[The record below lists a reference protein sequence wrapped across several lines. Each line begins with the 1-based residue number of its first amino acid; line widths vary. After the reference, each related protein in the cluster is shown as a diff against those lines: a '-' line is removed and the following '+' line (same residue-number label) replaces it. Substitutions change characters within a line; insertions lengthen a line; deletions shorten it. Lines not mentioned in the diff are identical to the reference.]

1 MNKKW
6 LITGVLVVL
15 AALVAAIWLLFF
27 RDDAPEAVST
37 EAGLEQLQQDLAAD
51 DQDDADSQL
60 DEGADPDAPDAEDTD
75 TADAHAEDAA
85 PEIADPGN
93 AGTEVDDEPESTEDQ
108 DPEPTV
114 EQRPFVG
121 AANGV
126 WTVDDEFGD
135 FDFDTASGSF
145 AGFRV
150 AEELTVGKV
159 TAVGRTGGVTGSLT
173 IEDGNLVAAEITV
186 DMTTIVSNDARREH
200 AIVNALD
207 SRNFPTAVFTLT
219 EPMPLD
225 TETLESGST
234 LKVDVVGDLTVKG
247 TTNQVTFSLQATIA
261 EAGIGLIIGST
272 EIVWQDFGVTPPRAP
287 IVVSVE
293 DRGIVEFQLIVRTS

>member
-1 MNKKW
+1 MRKKL
-6 LITGVLVVL
+6 LIAL
-15 AALVAAIWLLFF
+15 ALLVALAVAMWLLFF

-37 EAGLEQLQQDLAAD
+37 EAGLEQLQQDLAASD
-51 DQDDADSQL
+51 EQDDAASR
-60 DEGADPDAPDAEDTD
+60 PD
-75 TADAHAEDAA
+75 EDAA
-85 PEIADPGN
+85 PEDAGSEDARPEDARPEN
-93 AGTEVDDEPESTEDQ
+93 AGTEVDDEPEPDEEQ
-108 DPEPTV
+108 NPEPTV

-159 TAVGRTGGVTGSLT
+159 TAVGRTGGVAGSLT
-173 IEDGNLVAAEITV
+173 IEDGALVAAEITV

-219 EPMPLD
+219 EPVPLD
-225 TETLESGST
+225 VETLESGST
-234 LKVDVVGDLTVKG
+234 LTADVVGDLTVKG

-272 EIVWQDFGVTPPRAP
+272 EIIWQDFGVTPPRAP

>member
-6 LITGVLVVL
+6 LTTGVLVVL
-15 AALVAAIWLLFF
+15 AALVAAVWLLFF

-37 EAGLEQLQQDLAAD
+37 EAGLEQLQEDLAPP
-51 DQDDADSQL
+51 
-60 DEGADPDAPDAEDTD
+60 DET
-75 TADAHAEDAA
+75 
-85 PEIADPGN
+85 
-93 AGTEVDDEPESTEDQ
+93 
-108 DPEPTV
+108 DPEPEAELEPETTV
-114 EQRPFVG
+114 EQGVDSTG
-121 AANGV
+121 ETAARAGPVNGT